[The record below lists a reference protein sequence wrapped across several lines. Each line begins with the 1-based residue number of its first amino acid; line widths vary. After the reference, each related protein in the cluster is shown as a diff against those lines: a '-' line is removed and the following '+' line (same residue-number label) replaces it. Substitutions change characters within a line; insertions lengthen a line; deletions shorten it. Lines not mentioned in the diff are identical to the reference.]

1 MPKLYVYPQAEMPA
15 VYKWQAIA
23 FMRTQWPSIF
33 RHDSRFMA
41 ETYPP
46 ERNPVHFVV
55 AEGDALVSYAAILRL
70 TLIHAGKEFTAYGLG
85 NMFTFPPYRGEGHG
99 WRVLEAA
106 TGFIQQSDV
115 DLAALLCDPALEAFY
130 SAAGWSVVRSP
141 TREGTPLRYTECDI
155 SRMMLFVSEKGRQS
169 RADFEELPLYVDW
182 TW

>member
-1 MPKLYVYPQAEMPA
+1 MPQLYVFPQAEMPA

-33 RHDSRFMA
+33 RGDLRFMA

-46 ERNPVHFVV
+46 ELNPVHFVV

-70 TLIHAGKEFTAYGLG
+70 TVIHAGRDFSAYRLG

-106 TGFIQQSDV
+106 THFIQQSDADV
-115 DLAALLCDPALEAFY
+115 AALLCDPALETFY
-130 SAAGWSVVRSP
+130 SAAGWSVTRSP
-141 TREGTPLRYTECDI
+141 TRDGTPLQYTECETL
-155 SRMMLFVSEKGRQS
+155 RMMLFLSEKGRRS
-169 RADFEELPLYVDW
+169 RGEFERSPLYVGW